1 MGTVNQAPN
10 MYNIF
15 SRFIVYYMSE
25 ELSNI
30 LIDMRSKL
38 KPRLSENMKKNLDT
52 MSESNKLLFNLMIM
66 MEDEYEK
73 HDIAKIKKAVS
84 EFTKQVE
91 KEEREYEERRKA
103 KEERKAQRIKRDE
116 EKRLSE
122 MKLPDLEDL
131 PVSTKSR
138 SRSISTSRSSGGKR
152 KNNKTKKH
160 KK

>member
-1 MGTVNQAPN
+1 
-10 MYNIF
+10 
-15 SRFIVYYMSE
+15 MSE

-30 LIDMRSKL
+30 LIDMRSKI
-38 KPRLSENMKKNLDT
+38 KPRLSDSMKKNVDT
-52 MSESNKLLFNLMIM
+52 MSESNKSLFNLMKM
-66 MEDEYEK
+66 MEDENER

-84 EFTKQVE
+84 EFTKQIE
-91 KEEREYEERRKA
+91 KEEREAEEKRQAKEKRKA
-103 KEERKAQRIKRDE
+103 ERKERAE

-122 MKLPDLEDL
+122 MELPDLEDL

-138 SRSISTSRSSGGKR
+138 SRSRSRSSGGKR

>member
-1 MGTVNQAPN
+1 
-10 MYNIF
+10 
-15 SRFIVYYMSE
+15 MSE

-30 LIDMRSKL
+30 LIDMRSKI
-38 KPRLSENMKKNLDT
+38 KPRLSDSMKKNVDT
-52 MSESNKLLFNLMIM
+52 MSESNKSLFNLMKM
-66 MEDEYEK
+66 MEDENER

-84 EFTKQVE
+84 EFTKQIE
-91 KEEREYEERRKA
+91 KEEREAEEKRQAKEKRKA
-103 KEERKAQRIKRDE
+103 ERKDRAE

-122 MKLPDLEDL
+122 MELPDLEDL

-138 SRSISTSRSSGGKR
+138 SGSRSRSRSSGGKR

>member
-1 MGTVNQAPN
+1 
-10 MYNIF
+10 
-15 SRFIVYYMSE
+15 MSE

-30 LIDMRSKL
+30 LIDMRSKI
-38 KPRLSENMKKNLDT
+38 KPRLSDSMKKNVDT
-52 MSESNKLLFNLMIM
+52 MSESNKSLFTLMKM
-66 MEDEYEK
+66 MEDENER

-84 EFTKQVE
+84 EFTKQIE
-91 KEEREYEERRKA
+91 KEEREAEEKRQAKEKRKA
-103 KEERKAQRIKRDE
+103 ERKERAE

-122 MKLPDLEDL
+122 MELPDLEDL

-138 SRSISTSRSSGGKR
+138 SRSRSRSSGGKR

>member
-1 MGTVNQAPN
+1 
-10 MYNIF
+10 
-15 SRFIVYYMSE
+15 MSE

-103 KEERKAQRIKRDE
+103 K
-116 EKRLSE
+116 
-122 MKLPDLEDL
+122 
-131 PVSTKSR
+131 
-138 SRSISTSRSSGGKR
+138 
-152 KNNKTKKH
+152 
-160 KK
+160 